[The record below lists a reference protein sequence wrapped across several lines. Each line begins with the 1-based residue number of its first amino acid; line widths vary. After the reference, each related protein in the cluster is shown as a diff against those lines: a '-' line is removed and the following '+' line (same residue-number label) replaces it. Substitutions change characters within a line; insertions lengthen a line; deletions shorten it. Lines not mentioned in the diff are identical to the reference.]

1 MASARTILRG
11 EAGFPPRL
19 AAIDGAPERL
29 RVRGELG
36 DPGRVRAAVVGAR
49 ACDEYGR
56 AMARD
61 IAGGLARAGVSV
73 VSGGA
78 RGVDGE
84 AHRAALEAGGHTVAV
99 LGTGVDVAYPPEHG
113 ELFRRILEAGGA
125 LLSELEDGAEPRPAA
140 FPRRNR
146 LVSAL
151 CDVVVVVQAAAGSGA
166 LITAEWAR
174 RQKVP
179 VMAVPGEA
187 GNPLSSGPLELL
199 RGGAR
204 LAAGAADVLA
214 ALGLG
219 GPAQLPLGAAAIPA
233 GLPAGPAA
241 VLAALSRTPRHA
253 DELARAAGLGAGE
266 TLAALL
272 QLEVEGL
279 AEQRPGQ
286 RYLRRSPH

>member
-1 MASARTILRG
+1 MESARTILRG

-19 AAIDGAPERL
+19 AAIDDAPARL

-36 DPGRVRAAVVGAR
+36 DAGRVRAAVVGSR
-49 ACDEYGR
+49 GCDGYGR
-56 AMARD
+56 AMARE
-61 IAGGLARAGVSV
+61 IAAGLARAGVLV

-78 RGVDGE
+78 RGVDAE
-84 AHRAALEAGGHTVAV
+84 AHRAAVEAGGHTVAV
-99 LGTGVDVAYPPEHG
+99 LGTGLDRTYPPEHEG
-113 ELFRRILEAGGA
+113 LFRRIVEAGGA
-125 LLSELEDGAEPRPAA
+125 LVSELEDGAEVRGWA

-146 LVSAL
+146 IVSAL

-166 LITAEWAR
+166 LLTAGWAR
-174 RQKVP
+174 QQGVP

-187 GNPLSSGPLELL
+187 GNPLSAGPHELL

-204 LAAGAADVLA
+204 LAAGAGDVLA
-214 ALGLG
+214 ALGLS
-219 GPAQLPLGAAAIPA
+219 GPAQLALGEAAVPT
-233 GLPAGPAA
+233 GLPPGTAA

-253 DELARAAGLGAGE
+253 DELARAAGTGAGE

-272 QLEVEGL
+272 ELEVEGL

-286 RYLRRSPH
+286 RYLRRSPQ